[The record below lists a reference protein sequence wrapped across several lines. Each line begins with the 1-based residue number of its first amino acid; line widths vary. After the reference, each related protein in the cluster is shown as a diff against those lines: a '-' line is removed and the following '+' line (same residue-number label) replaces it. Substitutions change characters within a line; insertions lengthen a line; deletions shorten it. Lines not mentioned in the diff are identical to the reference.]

1 MTVAVRERRAAS
13 ARDRSPV
20 RRILRGTGWTL
31 ITAGVL
37 LLLFVAYELWGTNL
51 VTSRHQ
57 SALRDTLDRQFRA
70 AAPEGDGA
78 EPPSAPKPIPGE
90 AVGIIR
96 IPKIELNMAFVEG
109 VDAEDLKMGPGH
121 YPTTPLPGGP
131 GNVGIA
137 GHRTTYGRPFWSLDR
152 MNPGDRIYVRTV
164 EGSFVYE
171 VVWRRVVTPDQNVV
185 LDPTDRP
192 SLTLTTCNP
201 RFSAAE
207 RLIVRAVLLRGSA
220 EAAA

>member
-1 MTVAVRERRAAS
+1 MTVAVRERAS
-13 ARDRSPV
+13 STTRKRGLG

-70 AAPEGDGA
+70 AARTGDEGTGED
-78 EPPSAPKPIPGE
+78 PPPIPGE

-109 VDAEDLKMGPGH
+109 VDTEDLKKGPGH
-121 YPTTPLPGGP
+121 YPTTPLPGEP
-131 GNVGIA
+131 GNTGIA

-152 MNPGDRIYVRTV
+152 LRAGDRIYLRTV
-164 EGSFVYE
+164 EGSFVYQ
-171 VVWRRVVTPDQNVV
+171 VVWRRVVTPDQSTV
-185 LDPTDRP
+185 LDPTSRS

-207 RLIVRAVLLRGSA
+207 RLIVRAVLLRGPA
-220 EAAA
+220 EQAAA